1 MLQFLRTSANININL
16 CLVQD
21 FDIRQTRAKY
31 SNIRQTRTKYSN
43 IRQTRTTNSNIRQTR
58 NYIF

>member
-31 SNIRQTRTKYSN
+31 SNIRQTRT
-43 IRQTRTTNSNIRQTR
+43 TNSNIRQTR